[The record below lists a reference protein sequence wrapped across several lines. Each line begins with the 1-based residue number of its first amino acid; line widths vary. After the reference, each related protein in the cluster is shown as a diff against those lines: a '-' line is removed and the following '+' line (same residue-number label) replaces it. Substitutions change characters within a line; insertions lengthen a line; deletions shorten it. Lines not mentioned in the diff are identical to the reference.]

1 MSRWHRNHPDQPH
14 PFAHQLRCVSDYVP
28 EDGKAAAVSKSDEH
42 LTMVE
47 DCENRESKLTDWER
61 GFIDSLRT
69 QLERGRTLSEKQADR
84 LDAIWERVT

>member
-1 MSRWHRNHPDQPH
+1 LSNH
-14 PFAHQLRCVSDYVP
+14 
-28 EDGKAAAVSKSDEH
+28 DEH

-61 GFIDSLRT
+61 SFIDSISK
-69 QLERGRTLSEKQADR
+69 QMADGRALSERQAER